1 MKITTKNYFKAIKE
15 VGFENLPEVLK
26 KSHLV
31 IMTKTDEG
39 KDWSIY
45 DNDADVKRV
54 FDLAFEKLDEFI
66 DNKGDLSG
74 TPEHP
79 MIIRAKEDAEGY
91 KHLPLDKLKMIY
103 RLECAVEQ
111 EDGLTPEIKIRK
123 PALEKAIAEK
133 EGKNTTEKQE
143 STLAMKFVKRFLLLS
158 SKTHQKKEIEGF
170 LNDVQ
175 DAIKEK
181 EIVKDDALSKEVL
194 LVQNKLLSLVN
205 SMGKSIKVE
214 LSPATKKQ
222 FQLALNKQ
230 KGKKPSKKG
239 LNGIETEEE
248 IKPKQNLMS
257 SIEFANLHFNSIGF
271 TGKWLDLIGDPS
283 PGFTAMV
290 FGKPKMGKSYLCVD
304 FAGYLAR
311 NHGTVLYVA
320 NEEKLDATLQ
330 MKLND
335 KDVKHENLFV
345 SDYLPEDLSKY
356 QFIIL
361 DSVNKL
367 GLNPKDLDNLKRK
380 NPGKSFIFIFQTTK
394 DGNFKGANSYQHDV
408 DVVIEIPEKGKAT
421 QFGRFNAGGEMN
433 IFEDSSELSGVKSE
447 EMEIE
452 AEFPVPLGEIFIY
465 LKRKGEKEEDIV
477 DILENEPERGNA
489 EMKKI
494 ANSIIRKKN
503 LKIKVLEV
511 EHSYNDSSNITHGV
525 AYFKIKLSG
534 AKKDL
539 KRIAGEN
546 KEIEYDWDRGLD
558 GAKKNSKVSNE
569 KPMLIKPTF
578 SVALEEFNFLIER
591 SESVQEAI
599 RANKLEA
606 EMWVKKLAEAEIK
619 KAQAKAKVEN
629 VYFMSNDDEADDEAE
644 GLSYYDLRISG
655 LENELRKVA
664 GKDKDLYCVWPE
676 EEDVSGTKKNSSS
689 KSAKKSN
696 VKKKTQ
702 KDWTEPEWLNKA
714 DWSNLKIIKKY
725 CDQGKYKEAM
735 SHAMDCDTVIRDEVP
750 GDLWKKM
757 GGTLTPHGEEK
768 LKAAQGKSFPKVAE
782 KKKTIVF
789 NSTVRALKGVIER
802 EWDIELTD
810 GEYIEILDIAQE
822 RSVNFYE
829 VVTDIDPNLT
839 AFMTQIGY
847 VFSLPE

>member
-31 IMTKTDEG
+31 MMTKTDEG

-54 FDLAFEKLDEFI
+54 FDLAFEKLEEFI
-66 DNKGDLSG
+66 DDKGDLSG
-74 TPEHP
+74 VNEHP
-79 MIIRAKEDAEGY
+79 SIIRAKQDAEGY
-91 KHLPLDKLKMIY
+91 KHLPLDKIKMIY
-103 RLECAVEQ
+103 RLELDAEQ
-111 EDGLTPEIKIRK
+111 EDGLTDEIKIRK

-133 EGKNTTEKQE
+133 EGEKTPEKQE

-158 SKTHQKKEIEGF
+158 GKTHQKKEIEGF
-170 LNDVQ
+170 LNNVQ

-205 SMGKSIKVE
+205 SMSKSIKVE

-222 FQLALNKQ
+222 FQLAINKL
-230 KGKKPSKKG
+230 KVKPKKKG
-239 LNGIETEEE
+239 LNGVGEEE
-248 IKPKQNLMS
+248 TKPKQNLMS

-356 QFIIL
+356 KFIIL

-433 IFEDSSELSGVKSE
+433 IFEDAPVGETDEL
-447 EMEIE
+447 
-452 AEFPVPLGEIFIY
+452 
-465 LKRKGEKEEDIV
+465 
-477 DILENEPERGNA
+477 N
-489 EMKKI
+489 
-494 ANSIIRKKN
+494 
-503 LKIKVLEV
+503 
-511 EHSYNDSSNITHGV
+511 
-525 AYFKIKLSG
+525 
-534 AKKDL
+534 
-539 KRIAGEN
+539 
-546 KEIEYDWDRGLD
+546 
-558 GAKKNSKVSNE
+558 
-569 KPMLIKPTF
+569 
-578 SVALEEFNFLIER
+578 
-591 SESVQEAI
+591 
-599 RANKLEA
+599 
-606 EMWVKKLAEAEIK
+606 
-619 KAQAKAKVEN
+619 
-629 VYFMSNDDEADDEAE
+629 
-644 GLSYYDLRISG
+644 
-655 LENELRKVA
+655 
-664 GKDKDLYCVWPE
+664 
-676 EEDVSGTKKNSSS
+676 GTKKNE
-689 KSAKKSN
+689 
-696 VKKKTQ
+696 KKKTAKA
-702 KDWTEPEWLNKA
+702 KDWTEPEWLDQA
-714 DWSNLKIIKKY
+714 DWQSLKRIKKHF
-725 CDQGKYKEAM
+725 DKGEYKEAM
-735 SHAMDCDTVIRDEVP
+735 NYAMDCDTVIREEIP
-750 GDLWKKM
+750 GDIWKKM
-757 GGTLTPHGEEK
+757 GGQLTKTGEEK
-768 LKAAQGKSFPKVAE
+768 LKSKKEQETEDWTQAKHLDSMQRSHLMRIEKLFEEGNIREAMRQAAFLDAVERETIPHNIWKKMGGEINEKGKLKLKLASNFDSRPDDLNPKFIFSQVP
-782 KKKTIVF
+782 TIILLEALNEGF
-789 NSTVRALKGVIER
+789 DLKGFIR
-802 EWDIELTD
+802 AELANRGQD
-810 GEYIEILDIAQE
+810 AEGNWVGFDEAAKIHKIKK
-822 RSVNFYE
+822 
-829 VVTDIDPNLT
+829 
-839 AFMTQIGY
+839 
-847 VFSLPE
+847 

>member
-1 MKITTKNYFKAIKE
+1 MKITTKNYFKAIKD

-45 DNDADVKRV
+45 DNDAEVKRV
-54 FDLAFEKLDEFI
+54 FELAFEKLEEFI
-66 DNKGDLSG
+66 DDKGDLSG

-103 RLECAVEQ
+103 RLECDAEL

-133 EGKNTTEKQE
+133 EGKRSPEKKE
-143 STLAMKFVKRFLLLS
+143 STVAEKFVKRFLLLS
-158 SKTHQKKEIEGF
+158 GKTHQKKEIEGF
-170 LNDVQ
+170 LNAVQ

-214 LSPATKKQ
+214 LSSATKKQ
-222 FQLALNKQ
+222 LQLALNKL
-230 KGKKPSKKG
+230 KGKKSSKKG
-239 LNGIETEEE
+239 LSGVETEEE
-248 IKPKQNLMS
+248 TKPKQNLMS
-257 SIEFANLHFNSIGF
+257 SIDFANLHFNSIGF

-283 PGFTAMV
+283 PGLTAMV

-335 KDVKHENLFV
+335 KNVKHENLFV
-345 SDYLPEDLSKY
+345 SDYLPEDLSRY

-367 GLNPKDLDNLKRK
+367 GLNPKDLENLKRK

-433 IFEDSSELSGVKSE
+433 IFENSNELSG
-447 EMEIE
+447 I
-452 AEFPVPLGEIFIY
+452 
-465 LKRKGEKEEDIV
+465 
-477 DILENEPERGNA
+477 
-489 EMKKI
+489 
-494 ANSIIRKKN
+494 
-503 LKIKVLEV
+503 
-511 EHSYNDSSNITHGV
+511 
-525 AYFKIKLSG
+525 
-534 AKKDL
+534 
-539 KRIAGEN
+539 
-546 KEIEYDWDRGLD
+546 
-558 GAKKNSKVSNE
+558 E
-569 KPMLIKPTF
+569 KPMVIKPTF
-578 SVALEEFNFLIER
+578 SVALDEFDFLIER
-591 SESVQEAI
+591 GESVQEAI
-599 RANKLEA
+599 RANKSEA
-606 EMWVKKLAEAEIK
+606 ENWVKKLAEAQIK
-619 KAQAKAKVEN
+619 KAQAKAKVDA
-629 VYFMSNDDEADDEAE
+629 VYFMSSDDEADEEAE

-655 LENELRKVA
+655 LESELRKVA
-664 GKDKDLYCVWPE
+664 GKDKDLYCVWKD

-689 KSAKKSN
+689 KSEKKSN
-696 VKKKTQ
+696 VKKQ
-702 KDWTEPEWLNKA
+702 KDWTEPEWLDKA
-714 DWSNLKIIKKY
+714 DWNNLKIIKKY
-725 CDQGKYKEAM
+725 VDQKKYKEAM
-735 SHAMDCDTVIRDEVP
+735 NHAMDCDTVIREEIP
-750 GDLWKKM
+750 GDIWKKM
-757 GGTLTPHGEEK
+757 GGQLTKTGEEK
-768 LKAAQGKSFPKVAE
+768 LKAAKGKSASKVAE
-782 KKKTIVF
+782 EKKKKPTIVF
-789 NSTVRALKGVIER
+789 NMTVRALKGVIER
-802 EWDIELTD
+802 EWDRELTD
-810 GEYIEILDIAQE
+810 SDYIEILDIAE
-822 RSVNFYE
+822 GRNSNFA
-829 VVTDIDPNLT
+829 DIVKGIDSDLKGFLSTIWDAMKEWDKTAGKSEEKSRAKFDPRFYADRKDDDNPS
-839 AFMTQIGY
+839 FI
-847 VFSLPE
+847 FSLTSSKLLAEAIKGDFDLIYLVRRELANRGQDSTGKWVGFDEAKKIHRI

>member
-103 RLECAVEQ
+103 RLECDAEQ

-133 EGKNTTEKQE
+133 EGRQTPEKKE
-143 STLAMKFVKRFLLLS
+143 STLAEKFVKRFLLLS
-158 SKTHQKKEIEGF
+158 GKTHQKKEIEGF
-170 LNDVQ
+170 LNAVQ

-214 LSPATKKQ
+214 FSPATKKQ
-222 FQLALNKQ
+222 LQLALNKL
-230 KGKKPSKKG
+230 KAKPKKKS
-239 LNGIETEEE
+239 LNGIEQEET
-248 IKPKQNLMS
+248 KPQQNLMS
-257 SIEFANLHFNSIGF
+257 SIEFANLHFNTIGF

-345 SDYLPEDLSKY
+345 SDYLPDDLSKY

-367 GLNPKDLDNLKRK
+367 GLNPKDLDNLKKK

-433 IFEDSSELSGVKSE
+433 IFDDSNELSGVKSE

-465 LKRKGEKEEDIV
+465 LKRKGEKDEDIV
-477 DILENEPERGNA
+477 DILENDPERGNT

-511 EHSYNDSSNITHGV
+511 EHAYNDSSNITHGV
-525 AYFKIKLSG
+525 AYFTIKLSG
-534 AKKDL
+534 TEKDL
-539 KRIAGEN
+539 KKFAGEN
-546 KEIEYDWDRGLD
+546 KEIEYDWDGGLG
-558 GAKKNSKVSNE
+558 GAKKN
-569 KPMLIKPTF
+569 
-578 SVALEEFNFLIER
+578 
-591 SESVQEAI
+591 
-599 RANKLEA
+599 
-606 EMWVKKLAEAEIK
+606 
-619 KAQAKAKVEN
+619 
-629 VYFMSNDDEADDEAE
+629 
-644 GLSYYDLRISG
+644 
-655 LENELRKVA
+655 
-664 GKDKDLYCVWPE
+664 
-676 EEDVSGTKKNSSS
+676 
-689 KSAKKSN
+689 AKKSTPA
-696 VKKKTQ
+696 KKVEKK
-702 KDWTEPEWLNKA
+702 KDWTEPDWLDKA
-714 DWSNLKIIKKY
+714 DWNNLKIIKKY
-725 CDQGKYKEAM
+725 CDQGKYIEAM
-735 SHAMDCDTVIRDEVP
+735 NHAMDCDTVIREEIP
-750 GDLWKKM
+750 GDIWKKM
-757 GGTLTPHGEEK
+757 GGQLTKTGEEK
-768 LKAAQGKSFPKVAE
+768 LKAAQGKSTPKVSEE
-782 KKKTIVF
+782 KKKKQTIVF
-789 NSTVRALKGVIER
+789 NSTIRALKGVIER

-822 RSVNFYE
+822 NSVNFYE

-839 AFMTQIGY
+839 AFMTQMAGALKIWDKTKGKSEEKSREKFDPRFY
-847 VFSLPE
+847 ANRKDDDNPSFIFSLTSSKLLAEAIKGDFDLIYLVRRELANRGQDSTGKWVGFDEAAKIHRIK

>member
-31 IMTKTDEG
+31 MMTKTDEG

-54 FDLAFEKLDEFI
+54 FDLAFEKLEEFI
-66 DNKGDLSG
+66 DDKGDLSG
-74 TPEHP
+74 VNEHP
-79 MIIRAKEDAEGY
+79 AIIRAKQDAEGY

-103 RLECAVEQ
+103 RLELDAEQ
-111 EDGLTPEIKIRK
+111 EDGLTDEIKIRK

-133 EGKNTTEKQE
+133 EGNKTPEKQE

-158 SKTHQKKEIEGF
+158 GKTHQKREIEGF

-222 FQLALNKQ
+222 LQLALNKL
-230 KGKKPSKKG
+230 KVKPKKKG
-239 LNGIETEEE
+239 LNGVEVKET
-248 IKPKQNLMS
+248 KPKQNLMS
-257 SIEFANLHFNSIGF
+257 SIDFANLHFNSIGF
-271 TGKWLDLIGDPS
+271 TGKWLNLIGDPS

-335 KDVKHENLFV
+335 KNVKHENLFV

-367 GLNPKDLDNLKRK
+367 GLNPKDLDNLKKK

-433 IFEDSSELSGVKSE
+433 IFEDSNEMSGVKSV

-465 LKRKGEKEEDIV
+465 IKRKGEKEEDIV
-477 DILENEPERGNA
+477 SILEEEPERGNA

-503 LKIKVLEV
+503 LKIKVLDV
-511 EHSYNDSSNITHGV
+511 VHSYNDSSNITHGV
-525 AYFKIKLSG
+525 AYFTIKLLG

-539 KRIAGEN
+539 RKIAGEN
-546 KEIEYDWDRGLD
+546 KEIEYDWNGGLD
-558 GAKKNSKVSNE
+558 GVKKKSVNE
-569 KPMLIKPTF
+569 TPMVIKPTF
-578 SVALEEFNFLIER
+578 SVALEEFDFLIE
-591 SESVQEAI
+591 SGGSVQEAI

-606 EMWVKKLAEAEIK
+606 ENWVKKLVEAQIK
-619 KAQAKAKVEN
+619 KEHVKAKVDA
-629 VYFMSNDDEADDEAE
+629 VYFMSNDDEADEESE

-655 LENELRKVA
+655 VESELRKLA
-664 GKDKDLYCVWPE
+664 GKDKDLYYVWKD
-676 EEDVSGTKKNSSS
+676 EEDISGTKKNSSS
-689 KSAKKSN
+689 KSEKKSS
-696 VKKKTQ
+696 VKKQ
-702 KDWTEPEWLNKA
+702 KDWTEPDWLDKA
-714 DWSNLKIIKKY
+714 DWGNLKIIKKFV
-725 CDQGKYKEAM
+725 DQGKYKQAM
-735 SHAMDCDTVIRDEVP
+735 NHAMNCDTVIREEIP
-750 GDLWKKM
+750 GDIWKKM
-757 GGTLTPHGEEK
+757 GGELTKTGEGK
-768 LKAAQGKSFPKVAE
+768 LKASASYYGDTPDANNPKFIFQ
-782 KKKTIVF
+782 TT
-789 NSTVRALKGVIER
+789 STNLLVM
-802 EWDIELTD
+802 
-810 GEYIEILDIAQE
+810 ILDKGI
-822 RSVNFYE
+822 
-829 VVTDIDPNLT
+829 DINYCVREELANRGLNQHGDWVGFDE
-839 AFMTQIGY
+839 AAKIHKIKK
-847 VFSLPE
+847 

>member
-1 MKITTKNYFKAIKE
+1 MKITTKNYFKAIKD

-31 IMTKTDEG
+31 MMTKTDEG

-54 FDLAFEKLDEFI
+54 FDLAFEKLEEFI
-66 DNKGDLSG
+66 DGNGDLSG

-79 MIIRAKEDAEGY
+79 MIIRAKEDADGY

-103 RLECAVEQ
+103 RLECDAEQ

-133 EGKNTTEKQE
+133 EGKKTYEKQE

-158 SKTHQKKEIEGF
+158 GKTHQKKEIEGF
-170 LNDVQ
+170 LNEVQ
-175 DAIKEK
+175 SAIKEK

-194 LVQNKLLSLVN
+194 LIQNKLLSLVN

-222 FQLALNKQ
+222 LQLALNKL
-230 KGKKPSKKG
+230 KAKKPSKKG
-239 LNGIETEEE
+239 LSGVEEETEV
-248 IKPKQNLMS
+248 KPKQNLMS
-257 SIEFANLHFNSIGF
+257 SIDFANLHFNSIGF
-271 TGKWLDLIGDPS
+271 SGKWLDLIGDPS

-433 IFEDSSELSGVKSE
+433 IFEEFSPVAQDEQTSLSG
-447 EMEIE
+447 
-452 AEFPVPLGEIFIY
+452 
-465 LKRKGEKEEDIV
+465 
-477 DILENEPERGNA
+477 
-489 EMKKI
+489 
-494 ANSIIRKKN
+494 
-503 LKIKVLEV
+503 
-511 EHSYNDSSNITHGV
+511 
-525 AYFKIKLSG
+525 
-534 AKKDL
+534 
-539 KRIAGEN
+539 
-546 KEIEYDWDRGLD
+546 
-558 GAKKNSKVSNE
+558 NE
-569 KPMLIKPTF
+569 KPMRIKPTF
-578 SVALEEFNFLIER
+578 SVALEEFDFLIER
-591 SESVQEAI
+591 GESVQEAI

-606 EMWVKKLAEAEIK
+606 ENWVKKLVEAQIK
-619 KAQAKAKVEN
+619 KAQAKVKVDA
-629 VYFMSNDDEADDEAE
+629 VYFMSNDDEADEEAD

-664 GKDKDLYCVWPE
+664 TKDNDLYYDWHE
-676 EEDVSGTKKNSSS
+676 GVSGTKKNSSS
-689 KSAKKSN
+689 KSEKKAS

-702 KDWTEPEWLNKA
+702 KDWTEPEWLDKA
-714 DWSNLKIIKKY
+714 DWNNLKIIKKY
-725 CDQGKYKEAM
+725 VDQKKYKEAM
-735 SHAMDCDTVIRDEVP
+735 NHAMDCDTVIREEIP
-750 GDLWKKM
+750 GDIWKKM
-757 GGTLTPHGEEK
+757 GGQLTKTGEEK
-768 LKAAQGKSFPKVAE
+768 LKAAQGKSSPKVAE
-782 KKKTIVF
+782 EKKKKPTIVF
-789 NSTVRALKGVIER
+789 NMTVRALKGVIER
-802 EWDIELTD
+802 EWDLELTD
-810 GEYIEILDIAQE
+810 GEYIEIMDIAQE

-829 VVTDIDPNLT
+829 VVTDIHPNLT
-839 AFMTQIGY
+839 AFMTQMHYALKIWDQTTGKSEGKSREKFDPRFY
-847 VFSLPE
+847 ENRKDDDNPSFIFSLTSSKLLAEAIKGDFDLIYLVRRELANRGQDSQGKWIGFDEAAKTHRIA

>member
-1 MKITTKNYFKAIKE
+1 MKITTKNYFKTIKE

-103 RLECAVEQ
+103 RLECDAEQ

-133 EGKNTTEKQE
+133 EGKKTPEKQE

-158 SKTHQKKEIEGF
+158 GKTHQKKEIEGF
-170 LNDVQ
+170 LNAVQ

-194 LVQNKLLSLVN
+194 LIQNKLLSLEN

-222 FQLALNKQ
+222 LQLALNKL
-230 KGKKPSKKG
+230 KAKPKKKS
-239 LNGIETEEE
+239 LNGIEEEE
-248 IKPKQNLMS
+248 TKPKQNLMS

-433 IFEDSSELSGVKSE
+433 IFEDEQASLSG
-447 EMEIE
+447 
-452 AEFPVPLGEIFIY
+452 
-465 LKRKGEKEEDIV
+465 
-477 DILENEPERGNA
+477 
-489 EMKKI
+489 I
-494 ANSIIRKKN
+494 AQ
-503 LKIKVLEV
+503 
-511 EHSYNDSSNITHGV
+511 
-525 AYFKIKLSG
+525 
-534 AKKDL
+534 
-539 KRIAGEN
+539 
-546 KEIEYDWDRGLD
+546 
-558 GAKKNSKVSNE
+558 
-569 KPMLIKPTF
+569 PMRIKPTF
-578 SVALEEFNFLIER
+578 SVSLEEFNFLIER
-591 SESVQEAI
+591 GESVQEAI
-599 RANKLEA
+599 RANKSEA
-606 EMWVKKLAEAEIK
+606 EKWVKKLVEAEIK
-619 KAQAKAKVEN
+619 KTQAKVKVEN
-629 VYFMSNDDEADDEAE
+629 VYFLSNDDEADEESD

-655 LENELRKVA
+655 SENELRKVA
-664 GKDKDLYCVWPE
+664 SKDNDLYYDWHE
-676 EEDVSGTKKNSSS
+676 GVSGTKKNSSS

-696 VKKKTQ
+696 VKKKPAKA
-702 KDWTEPEWLNKA
+702 KDWTEPEWLDKA
-714 DWSNLKIIKKY
+714 DWSNLKIIKKFV
-725 CDQGKYKEAM
+725 DQGKYKEAM
-735 SHAMDCDTVIRDEVP
+735 NHAMDSDTVIREEIP
-750 GDLWKKM
+750 GDIWKKM
-757 GGTLTPHGEEK
+757 GGELTKTGEEK
-768 LKAAQGKSFPKVAE
+768 LKAAQGKSTSKVAE
-782 KKKTIVF
+782 GKKKKPTIVF
-789 NSTVRALKGVIER
+789 NMTVRALKAVIER
-802 EWDIELTD
+802 EWDRELTD
-810 GEYIEILDIAQE
+810 ADYIEILDIAQE
-822 RSVNFYE
+822 RSVNFDE
-829 VVTDIDPNLT
+829 VVNEIHTNLT
-839 AFMTQIGY
+839 AFLTQMHNAIRIWDEKAGKSEEKSKAKFNPSLY
-847 VFSLPE
+847 ANRKDDENPTYIFSGTSTKVLVEALEGDFDIIYLVRKELANRGQDSKGKWVGFDEAAKIHRI